1 MNCFDVVYLGG
12 GIELD
17 QNDSIFTGKWRM
29 DPWPTN
35 NFLLQS
41 GISSSIKILSSCFLY
56 GCLWLLRR
64 GEIAVIQMLR
74 DFNIPVDITKERT
87 IPSSTVQWREKKKR
101 LTSVLNIPSPPPLQY
116 LITSHYLCRKQTVW
130 HIQNAVARQSSL
142 GLNHVHEY
150 VPAAPWETRRC
161 YRVSRFSVL
170 CFGHYEGRTSSWLG
184 MN

>member
-17 QNDSIFTGKWRM
+17 QNDSIFTGKWRT

-64 GEIAVIQMLR
+64 GEITVIQMLR
-74 DFNIPVDITKERT
+74 DFNTPVDITKERT
-87 IPSSTVQWREKKKR
+87 IPSSTVQWREKKKD
-101 LTSVLNIPSPPPLQY
+101 
-116 LITSHYLCRKQTVW
+116 
-130 HIQNAVARQSSL
+130 
-142 GLNHVHEY
+142 
-150 VPAAPWETRRC
+150 
-161 YRVSRFSVL
+161 
-170 CFGHYEGRTSSWLG
+170 
-184 MN
+184 